1 VRLIPDD
8 ERLGRTA
15 ELTEAAASAHDPAFA
30 E

>member
-8 ERLGRTA
+8 ERLGRAA
-15 ELTEAAASAHDPAFA
+15 ELTEAAARAHDPEFA